1 MPKRQNISIG
11 GIAANDRIEEAI
23 PRFMSSFGMARDQ
36 ATAVAIRLES
46 LGRLQD
52 GGGVVEK
59 TTPRGEPFKG
69 PRGPALM
76 ALTAIA
82 TGGPNQKE
90 SVSFQDNVE
99 SDSFDDFR
107 DQLERP
113 SRATKI
119 PSRLRNTKR
128 KRS

>member
-1 MPKRQNISIG
+1 MAKRQNIAIG
-11 GIAANDRIEEAI
+11 GRAANDRIEEAI
-23 PRFMSSFGMARDQ
+23 PRFMSAFGMARDQ
-36 ATAVAIRLES
+36 AIAVAIRLES
-46 LGRLQD
+46 RGRLMD
-52 GGGVVEK
+52 SGGVVEK

-99 SDSFDDFR
+99 ADSFDDFR

-119 PSRLRNTKR
+119 PSRLTKR
-128 KRS
+128 RR

>member
-1 MPKRQNISIG
+1 MPKRQNISIS
-11 GIAANDRIEEAI
+11 GIAANDSIEEAI

-90 SVSFQDNVE
+90 SVSVKQNVE
-99 SDSFDDFR
+99 ADSYDDFR
-107 DQLERP
+107 AQLERP

-119 PSRLRNTKR
+119 PSRLTKR
-128 KRS
+128 RR

>member
-1 MPKRQNISIG
+1 MAKRQNIAIG
-11 GIAANDRIEEAI
+11 GRAANDRIEEAI
-23 PRFMSSFGMARDQ
+23 PRFMSAFGMARDQ
-36 ATAVAIRLES
+36 AIAVAIRLES
-46 LGRLQD
+46 RGRLMD
-52 GGGVVEK
+52 SGGVVEK

-99 SDSFDDFR
+99 SDSFEDFR

-119 PSRLRNTKR
+119 PSRLTKR
-128 KRS
+128 RR

>member
-1 MPKRQNISIG
+1 MPKRQNISIS

-59 TTPRGEPFKG
+59 TSPRGEPFKG

-90 SVSFQDNVE
+90 SVSFQVIVE

-107 DQLERP
+107 DLFERP

-119 PSRLRNTKR
+119 PSRLRTKS
-128 KRS
+128 KRRN

>member
-1 MPKRQNISIG
+1 MPKRQNIAIG
-11 GIAANDRIEEAI
+11 GRAANERIEEAI

-46 LGRLQD
+46 RGRLMD
-52 GGGVVEK
+52 SGGVVEK

-119 PSRLRNTKR
+119 PSRLRTNNKR
-128 KRS
+128 RN